1 MKKILNVVS
10 LILLN
15 IISLFIRKENVVII
29 GTYSRHRYGGN
40 TKYLYEYLSKNTKL
54 DVYWLTESKEIM
66 KFLET
71 KKLKYLTNEKIF
83 QKIIMTLKCKAVID
97 SGTGYYDPFNYFS
110 SDTNVLKIST
120 MHGSGPKLTVERKK
134 DINETL
140 DLIKKINS
148 FNCVSFCTEH
158 SRTTIGVNQLLLSRD
173 KTKLF
178 GLPKHDLLSDKK
190 YVNEIYKKRKWSRLI
205 IGEDIDI
212 ASANIIYYTPTF
224 RTTCES
230 LPINAL
236 SDFSINKFEDFL
248 EKENIYFIY
257 SFHSM
262 NNFINNLESSK
273 RIRFV
278 STNKYPLFDNFELM
292 LESDMMIGDYST
304 MATDFSLLYKPQLF
318 IMPDYN
324 DVYKSKGFAED
335 LRQILPGKE
344 IETFQELEESVKK
357 YITDASLF
365 LNDFKSNIEELHL
378 KYVNPEKMKSRQ
390 KYKEYILNNLND

>member
-1 MKKILNVVS
+1 
-10 LILLN
+10 
-15 IISLFIRKENVVII
+15 
-29 GTYSRHRYGGN
+29 
-40 TKYLYEYLSKNTKL
+40 
-54 DVYWLTESKEIM
+54 
-66 KFLET
+66 
-71 KKLKYLTNEKIF
+71 
-83 QKIIMTLKCKAVID
+83 
-97 SGTGYYDPFNYFS
+97 
-110 SDTNVLKIST
+110 
-120 MHGSGPKLTVERKK
+120 
-134 DINETL
+134 
-140 DLIKKINS
+140 
-148 FNCVSFCTEH
+148 
-158 SRTTIGVNQLLLSRD
+158 
-173 KTKLF
+173 
-178 GLPKHDLLSDKK
+178 
-190 YVNEIYKKRKWSRLI
+190 
-205 IGEDIDI
+205 
-212 ASANIIYYTPTF
+212 
-224 RTTCES
+224 
-230 LPINAL
+230 
-236 SDFSINKFEDFL
+236 
-248 EKENIYFIY
+248 
-257 SFHSM
+257 M